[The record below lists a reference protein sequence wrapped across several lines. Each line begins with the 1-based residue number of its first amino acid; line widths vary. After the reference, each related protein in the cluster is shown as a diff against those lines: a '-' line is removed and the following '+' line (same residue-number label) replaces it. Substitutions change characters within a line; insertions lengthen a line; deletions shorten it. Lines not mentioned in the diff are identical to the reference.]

1 MSEQPPARD
10 SQKRMAANVSRGIA
24 WIGVASSLVGILDL
38 LAILIILNQWV
49 DAKEYGIVALA
60 VWVFPILDQAT
71 DLGLSAAVIQ
81 REDHDEVKISTVF
94 WINLMI
100 ASALFLILLA
110 FAPLA
115 ATRLHGLP
123 IIGWMLVVYGTKLIW
138 QNLYFIPVAL
148 MKRELRFKELSI
160 IRIIANV
167 VEFAGKIGFAWA
179 GFGIW
184 CFILGPLGRVL
195 VTGIGAQLCHPWRPR
210 LVFRLR
216 EAREYVT
223 FGLQTSGSQILF
235 HFYTNVHFPIV
246 GFYFGATAAG
256 YYRLASEIVLEPIK
270 VISNV
275 IVDIAFPAFARL
287 RHARDRLIGQLVSF
301 TKLNLITVMS
311 YSAIVFVAAED
322 VIAALFPDYGPA
334 VDAVRI
340 LSAVAILR
348 SVALMIPPLLDG
360 VGYPNRTFVY
370 TLTASITLPL
380 AFIGGAELLGDRLGY
395 LAVPVAWA
403 VGYPIAFAVLIWLA
417 MYTLSWTAWAYVREI
432 GGVALCMLAAGL
444 IGLGPHHLITGV
456 PAGVRL
462 LITSGAVVAVAA
474 VLLAYTQ
481 GLSLR
486 TAKRALQGD
495 PTVDLSSPKLR
506 LDAAIHEAD
515 AAQEAAA
522 AVASATAEAAAEAT
536 GAPGGPGAQPGPG
549 SKSRAG

>member
-1 MSEQPPARD
+1 MSEQPPGRE
-10 SQKRMAANVSRGIA
+10 SHKRMATSVSRGIA

-38 LAILIILNQWV
+38 LAILVILNHWIG
-49 DAKEYGIVALA
+49 AKDYGIATLA
-60 VWVFPILDQAT
+60 VWIYPILDQAT

-81 REDHDEVKISTVF
+81 REDHDENKISTVF
-94 WINLMI
+94 WINLI
-100 ASALFLILLA
+100 TAGALFVVLLA
-110 FAPLA
+110 FAPPVT
-115 ATRLHGLP
+115 TRLYGLP
-123 IIGWMLVVYGTKLIW
+123 VIGWMLVAYGTKLLW

-160 IRIIANV
+160 IRIFANV
-167 VEFAGKIGFAWA
+167 AEFVSKIGFAWA

-184 CFILGPLGRVL
+184 CFVLGPLARVF
-195 VTGIGAQLCHPWRPR
+195 VTGIGAQICHPWRPR

-246 GFYFGATAAG
+246 GYYFGEAAAG

-270 VISNV
+270 IISNV
-275 IVDIAFPAFARL
+275 IVDIAFPAFAKL
-287 RHARDRLIGQLVSF
+287 RHARDRLIAQLVSF
-301 TKLNLITVMS
+301 TRLNLITVMI

-322 VIAALFPDYGPA
+322 VIGALFPQYGPTI
-334 VDAVRI
+334 DAVRI

-360 VGYPNRTFVY
+360 MGYPNRTFVY

-380 AFIGGAELLGDRLGY
+380 AFVAGAELLGERLGY
-395 LAVPVAWA
+395 LSVPVAWA

-417 MYTLSWTAWAYVREI
+417 VHTLSWTLWAYARAV
-432 GGVALCMLAAGL
+432 GGVALCMIAAAL
-444 IGLGPHHLITGV
+444 IGLGPHYLIRGI

-462 LITSGAVVAVAA
+462 IITSASIVVVTGL
-474 VLLAYTQ
+474 LLAYTQ

-486 TAKRALQGD
+486 TAIRALRGD
-495 PTVDLSSPKLR
+495 PKAELSSPA
-506 LDAAIHEAD
+506 LDL
-515 AAQEAAA
+515 A
-522 AVASATAEAAAEAT
+522 AVAEEKAA
-536 GAPGGPGAQPGPG
+536 GPGEREA
-549 SKSRAG
+549 R